1 MVVETIKERNHTIE
15 IFVDEFA
22 ESPREWDNISKMV
35 CSHRRYSLGDEE
47 LITKHSSSW
56 KEAFAS
62 HIANEFNLCVEDY
75 YDLTEKE
82 YDRVWRWINSNL
94 IWDALSLYDHSG
106 ITISLGVRNG
116 WDSGQVGFVYIH
128 KDDAVEAWGKEY
140 LTKEVRRKAWTC
152 IEEEIEMYNDYLT
165 GNVFGFN
172 LYKLKGFVK
181 TFEDGERE
189 FGEQPELI
197 ESYHGYY
204 GYDHNK
210 SGLMEDA
217 LSTIQ

>member
-128 KDDAVEAWGKEY
+128 KDDAVEAWGNEY
-140 LTKEVRRKAWTC
+140 FTKAIRKIAQKC
-152 IEEEIEMYNDYLT
+152 IEEEVRVYDNYLK
-165 GNVFGFN
+165 GNVYGYRVSKIRNFI
-172 LYKLKGFVK
+172 KV
-181 TFEDGERE
+181 FEDGSEE
-189 FGEQPELI
+189 FGEEPVLVD
-197 ESYHGYY
+197 SCSGYY
-204 GYDHNK
+204 GDHK
-210 SGLMEDA
+210 ESGLLEDA
-217 LSTIQ
+217 MSLID